1 MNVTEGAVGTNLN
14 ININVFTYYY
24 FLLSNEEQND
34 HFNLEPDLIYK
45 HLKNATLSCEKIFYL
60 EHRLGYYYYQQLLST
75 AVYTMYEVLFAID
88 SITPAISW

>member
-34 HFNLEPDLIYK
+34 HFNLEPNLIYK
-45 HLKNATLSCEKIFYL
+45 HLKKCHAFLWENILS
-60 EHRLGYYYYQQLLST
+60 G
-75 AVYTMYEVLFAID
+75 A
-88 SITPAISW
+88 